1 MAVSDAKRE
10 ANQRYDSKTYKKVL
24 IALRIDEDADIIAS
38 MQEAKDNGISYRD
51 WLRELFYGV

>member
-10 ANQRYDSKTYKKVL
+10 AIQRYDEKTYKKVS

-38 MQEAKDNGISYRD
+38 MQEAKENGISYRD
-51 WLRELFYGV
+51 WLRELFDGV